1 MSGNSILNAYPGLV
15 DFLRLICLVEQC
27 SKKTLGNARSD
38 YGQILTIIKN
48 LNNRPTTYLESDLIE
63 PVTPDKPLF
72 RRSLLYA
79 NTEQF
84 DAKTEETS

>member
-1 MSGNSILNAYPGLV
+1 M